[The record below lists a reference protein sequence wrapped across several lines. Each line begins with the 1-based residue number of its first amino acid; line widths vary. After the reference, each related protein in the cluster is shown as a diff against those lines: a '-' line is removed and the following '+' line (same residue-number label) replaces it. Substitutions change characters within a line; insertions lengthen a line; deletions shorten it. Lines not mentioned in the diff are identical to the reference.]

1 MLGYMLP
8 DRIHTEGATASLL
21 QEYLDRLDIRK
32 LKLLSALYGQAA
44 QAQACETM
52 SATGQPN
59 TQAAGLDTLANLC
72 SSGILA
78 PQVAKLFLQQQ
89 STQQQL
95 LAALAEAAALR
106 VAAELQ
112 QQVADFEALVQAG
125 SFREAAQVALA
136 IEQAAARGAAEQQDG
151 SPPSGQQHGQQHAQL
166 QQVLSQH
173 IAGLIAADPARC
185 QVVSAG
191 SPGALEQ
198 ALLSGLRLLAEHAV
212 ANDHTLVAR
221 LGEVLWPQ
229 LSSAYSQRYLS
240 RQAPRDDSQLD
251 SFRAVADAARA
262 FEASAVELGF
272 AAPPQQGAAG
282 RIDEFIKHALNQV
295 VHRRRLQ
302 LAAEARELLLRDD
315 AGETCVVGQP
325 LPVDPAAMQRAMEQA
340 NSGLDWGTDSGVPD
354 EDAKAGAGDLQPGL
368 NWGLPGE
375 EGPLLAAGVYRI
387 SSSAAQ
393 ITYLLHAALTE
404 ACQSRNAAIL
414 QSMAAAIRDIV
425 ALMIALPPVV
435 HAERLKGCYPYT
447 IGCPLHQV
455 PHFAALHFNAC
466 QHVASQLLLLPQ
478 AFEPRL
484 SQLAGA
490 PLEFIRDAQDLRN
503 AGWQQLQAQ
512 VQSQLQEVLGI
523 LDGASHF
530 RNVSLAQRG
539 ITARKIV
546 QQVLYF
552 FRHLGGVLRDVLAP
566 HEFVLAAS
574 ALLQAVSSRITDDLL
589 AIPDISV
596 EESEDL
602 PNILQPFVAK
612 ATAAFLGS
620 AGRRPASPHYA
631 AGAAA
636 AVGREVGL
644 DQGEVSDEVLVAAIK
659 AAAPALTKLQAV
671 LRLMDMRLVEI
682 QRAWQDDRL
691 QQAGL
696 SVAEA
701 CHLVEALFEDTDL
714 RREVLNSMT

>member
-1 MLGYMLP
+1 MLGYLLP
-8 DRIHTEGATASLL
+8 DTVHTEGATASVL

-44 QAQACETM
+44 QAQAYETM
-52 SATGQPN
+52 RATGQPN

-72 SSGILA
+72 SSGILV
-78 PQVAKLFLQQQ
+78 PQVATLFLQQQ

-106 VAAELQ
+106 MATELQ

-125 SFREAAQVALA
+125 SFREAARVALA
-136 IEQAAARGAAEQQDG
+136 IEQAAAPGAA
-151 SPPSGQQHGQQHAQL
+151 GQQHGSPSLGQQRAQL

-173 IAGLIAADPARC
+173 IAGLTAAGPARC
-185 QVVSAG
+185 QVASAG

-198 ALLSGLRLLAEHAV
+198 ALLSGLHLLAAHAF
-212 ANDHTLVAR
+212 ANDHALVAS

-229 LSSAYSQRYLS
+229 LSSTYSQRYLS

-262 FEASAVELGF
+262 FEASAAELGF
-272 AAPPQQGAAG
+272 AAPRQQGAAG
-282 RIDEFIKHALNQV
+282 RIDELMNHALNQV

-302 LAAEARELLLRDD
+302 LVAEARALLLRDD
-315 AGETCVVGQP
+315 AGETCVAGQS
-325 LPVDPAAMQRAMEQA
+325 LPVDPATLQRAMERA
-340 NSGLDWGTDSGVPD
+340 SAGVDWGTDRGVPD
-354 EDAKAGAGDLQPGL
+354 EDVKAGAGDLQPGL
-368 NWGLPGE
+368 NWGRAGE
-375 EGPLLAAGVYRI
+375 ECWLLECTT
-387 SSSAAQ
+387 SAV
-393 ITYLLHAALTE
+393 
-404 ACQSRNAAIL
+404 
-414 QSMAAAIRDIV
+414 SMAAAIRDIV
-425 ALMIALPPVV
+425 ALMITLPPVV
-435 HAERLKGCYPYT
+435 HAERLK
-447 IGCPLHQV
+447 V
-455 PHFAALHFNAC
+455 PHFAALYFNAC

-512 VQSQLQEVLGI
+512 VQSQQQEVLGF

-539 ITARKIV
+539 ITARKVV

-552 FRHLGGVLRDVLAP
+552 FRHLGGVLHDVLAP
-566 HEFVLAAS
+566 HEFVFAAS
-574 ALLQAVSSRITDDLL
+574 ALLQAVSLRITDNLL

-602 PNILQPFVAK
+602 PNILQPFMAK
-612 ATAAFLGS
+612 AE
-620 AGRRPASPHYA
+620 RR
-631 AGAAA
+631 
-636 AVGREVGL
+636 
-644 DQGEVSDEVLVAAIK
+644 EVLVAAIK

-671 LRLMDMRLVEI
+671 LRLVDMRLVEI
-682 QRAWQDDRL
+682 QRAWQDGRL

-696 SVAEA
+696 GAAEA

-714 RREVLNSMT
+714 RREVLNSMA